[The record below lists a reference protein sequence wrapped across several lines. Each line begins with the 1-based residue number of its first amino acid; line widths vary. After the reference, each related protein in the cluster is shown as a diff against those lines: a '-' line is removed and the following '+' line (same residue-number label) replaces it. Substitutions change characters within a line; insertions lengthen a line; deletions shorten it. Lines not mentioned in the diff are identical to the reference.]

1 MTMRNFIKCMACNID
16 PKKRRCYSRQIG
28 SQIGLV
34 KKKKL
39 CDKLGKKGIKELEY
53 RTVCAT
59 NWGKVA
65 QRT

>member
-1 MTMRNFIKCMACNID
+1 MLFQTD
-16 PKKRRCYSRQIG
+16 WVSDWTG
-28 SQIGLV
+28 